1 MNKRLLK
8 IIKRQDV
15 KAAPDART
23 ENAGEPKQDSIISEE
38 KSESRLRRELVKEI
52 SKWISERGKNNRLEE
67 VAAIRR
73 LFDDDSLLEK
83 T

>member
-1 MNKRLLK
+1 MNKGLLK

-15 KAAPDART
+15 KAAADAKT
-23 ENAGEPKQDSIISEE
+23 QNAGERKQISIISEE
-38 KSESRLRRELVKEI
+38 KSKIRSRRELVKEI
-52 SKWISERGKNNRLEE
+52 SERISERGKNNRPEE